1 LGTAMLSWV
10 VSLQSPAYVVKAALP
25 CPPLRARRSAMMMLD
40 PSTAVQHVSS
50 LLAGEGAET
59 IGPVLLTQLGV
70 GGGLF
75 AAGTALHSGAFG
87 EVDEPEEPGMV
98 EGEIDIYR
106 DSPLRYLGYA
116 NEVGEA
122 FRPLVPAELVY
133 FTYFLAISYVLADT
147 VDKGKK
153 GAAAPGDDSTLR
165 AIFGAVDT
173 FMWQMLA
180 SVLFPSFIINR
191 LVTLLFSLQAD
202 GVIPSLE
209 LLPTVAGLLAIP
221 LLIVPLDV
229 LAHWTLNGSFRKV
242 SSAVIEGKA

>member
-1 LGTAMLSWV
+1 MMLSCV

-106 DSPLRYLGYA
+106 DSPLRYLA
-116 NEVGEA
+116 TPTSVA
-122 FRPLVPAELVY
+122 RP
-133 FTYFLAISYVLADT
+133 S
-147 VDKGKK
+147 G
-153 GAAAPGDDSTLR
+153 R
-165 AIFGAVDT
+165 
-173 FMWQMLA
+173 WC
-180 SVLFPSFIINR
+180 PSSWC
-191 LVTLLFSLQAD
+191 TS
-202 GVIPSLE
+202 P
-209 LLPTVAGLLAIP
+209 
-221 LLIVPLDV
+221 
-229 LAHWTLNGSFRKV
+229 
-242 SSAVIEGKA
+242 